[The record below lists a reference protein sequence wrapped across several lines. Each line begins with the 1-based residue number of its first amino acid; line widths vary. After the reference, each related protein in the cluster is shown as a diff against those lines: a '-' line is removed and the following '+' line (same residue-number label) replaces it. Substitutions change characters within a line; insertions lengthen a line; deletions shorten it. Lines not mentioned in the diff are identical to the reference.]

1 MNTTINW
8 EEIFDSLKF
17 NINVLIKDL
26 IFIAVVLIICSI
38 IMKIISAFTSRG
50 ISRASKM
57 PDDPKARSFIS
68 YMTLLRSFSR
78 YTVYFIA
85 FCLIINYLG
94 FGSVLSNV
102 ITAAGVGALVISLGA
117 QSIISDLI
125 AGAFII
131 FEKQFNVGDFVQ
143 INDYT
148 GTVTAIAMRCTYL
161 ESWKGEKII
170 IPNGQIKTV
179 INYSGKFNMAVVDVP
194 TPYEEDSERL
204 IGILKDVADKYY
216 EANKTICYDKP
227 NVMAINSFDESAVT
241 MSIYLKAKGRNHFA
255 VQRGLKLAI
264 KKRFDEEGISIPYNQ
279 IVVHNEGSAD

>member
-1 MNTTINW
+1 MFDDIDWAEILKSFRINTTKLILNMIMILLVIGFATLFIN
-8 EEIFDSLKF
+8 IVSALTGR
-17 NINVLIKDL
+17 VIKRNQ
-26 IFIAVVLIICSI
+26 
-38 IMKIISAFTSRG
+38 KKG
-50 ISRASKM
+50 N
-57 PDDPKARSFIS
+57 DPKAKTIITS
-68 YMTLLRSFSR
+68 MTLLHSAVR
-78 YTVYFIA
+78 YSTYFVA
-85 FCLIINYLG
+85 LAVIINHLG
-94 FGSVLSNV
+94 YGSIFSNLV
-102 ITAAGVGALVISLGA
+102 TAAGVGALVISLGA
-117 QSIISDLI
+117 QSVISDVI
-125 AGAFII
+125 SGGFIL
-131 FEKQFNVGDFVQ
+131 FEKQYGVGDFVQ
-143 INDYT
+143 INEYS
-148 GTVTAIAMRCTYL
+148 GTVISLAMRCTYL
-161 ESWKGEKII
+161 QTWKGEKVI
-170 IPNGQIKTV
+170 IPHGQIKTV